1 MQITNITQ
9 IENIKDYHIG
19 LLIIILIVYT
29 IIFFCS
35 IEIKNQD
42 DKETPLIIFIVGI
55 IVVSLSF
62 FIAISEFKEA
72 TEYSIEYNNGTLT
85 KTMTTQEIIDYVLQ
99 QDTFYDKDKE
109 TSNIIIK
116 IPRNNFNLNFTN
128 YNCDSIND
136 IFYKHVEEMHER
148 REEKHRK
155 KDKNEKYLHET
166 HTINI
171 KGSP

>member
-1 MQITNITQ
+1 M
-9 IENIKDYHIG
+9 
-19 LLIIILIVYT
+19 
-29 IIFFCS
+29 
-35 IEIKNQD
+35 
-42 DKETPLIIFIVGI
+42 
-55 IVVSLSF
+55 SF

-85 KTMTTQEIIDYVLQ
+85 KTMTTQEIIDY
-99 QDTFYDKDKE
+99 TFYDKDKE

-148 REEKHRK
+148 REEKNRK